1 MLLMFGSYKKLNL
14 NVNYWL
20 KEKKKNQFKI
30 KIVLCCVYN
39 IYMEIYIGVL
49 W

>member
-1 MLLMFGSYKKLNL
+1 MLPMFGSYKKLNS

-20 KEKKKNQFKI
+20 KEKKNQPKT
-30 KIVLCCVYN
+30 KTVLCCVYN
-39 IYMEIYIGVL
+39 IHMEIYIGVL